1 MNNSWITSVFP
12 IAAIFS
18 FRMLGL
24 FMLIPVFTVFAG
36 QLEGATPALMGIAL
50 GSYGLSQGLLQMPF
64 GLLSDRW
71 GRKPVLTLGLCLF
84 IAGSVLGALTSTIH
98 GMIAARILQGTG
110 AIGSVLIAL
119 LADLTPDDQ
128 RTKAMAVIGMTIGT
142 SFSLAM
148 ILSPAITHH
157 YGLPGIFYLTALLA
171 FTGLV
176 LLHGVIPTPA
186 RERFHHDSETSPS
199 LLKTVF
205 FNPQLQR
212 LNAGIFLQHFILTA
226 TFYAV
231 PILLKHQ
238 VKSDHFTQAWQF
250 YLPLMII
257 AFIAMVP
264 FIILAEKKRQMKAVF
279 LASVATSGIAQ
290 FLLAIG
296 GYYWLSLWIFML
308 LYFTAFNILE
318 AVLPSLISRQADPHS
333 KGTAMGIYSSSQ
345 FLGIFAGGTT
355 AGVLYQY
362 AGNQALFYVNA
373 VLCIVWLF
381 IARTMKPNRYY
392 STVIINCESYA
403 PETLITALP
412 QLQQLPGVKEAIFEP
427 DENVLYLRVDKQDYQ
442 STRVEDFLAA
452 HPAPSSIKIK

>member
-1 MNNSWITSVFP
+1 
-12 IAAIFS
+12 
-18 FRMLGL
+18 
-24 FMLIPVFTVFAG
+24 MLIPVFTVFAG

-71 GRKPVLTLGLCLF
+71 GRKPILTIGLALF
-84 IAGSVLGALTSTIH
+84 IAGSIMGAMVHSIY

-119 LADLTPDDQ
+119 LADLTPDEQ

-142 SFSLAM
+142 SFSVAM
-148 ILSPAITHH
+148 IISPAITHH
-157 YGLPGIFYLTALLA
+157 YGLAGVFYLTAILA

-176 LLHGVIPTPA
+176 LLYTVIPTPA
-186 RERFHHDSETSPS
+186 RERFHYDSETNPS

-231 PILLKHQ
+231 PLLLKHQ
-238 VKSDHFTQAWQF
+238 VKSSHFEQAWQF

-279 LASVATSGIAQ
+279 LTAVAVSGAAQ
-290 FLLAIG
+290 LLLAIG
-296 GYYWLSLWIFML
+296 GHHWLGLWVFML
-308 LYFTAFNILE
+308 FYFTAFNILE

-345 FLGIFAGGTT
+345 FLGIFSGGAAAGL
-355 AGVLYQY
+355 LYQF
-362 AGNQALFYVNA
+362 GGESSLFYANA
-373 VLCIVWLF
+373 FLCGVWLF
-381 IARTMKPNRYY
+381 IARAMKPNRYY
-392 STVIINCESYA
+392 ATVIINCDNYTPA
-403 PETLITALP
+403 LLTAALP
-412 QLQQLPGVKEAIFEP
+412 ELQQLPGVREAIFEV
-427 DENVLYLRVDKQDYQ
+427 DEHVLYLRVDQQDYQ
-442 STRVEDFLAA
+442 QARVEAFLAA
-452 HPAPSSIKIK
+452 HSIAKAE